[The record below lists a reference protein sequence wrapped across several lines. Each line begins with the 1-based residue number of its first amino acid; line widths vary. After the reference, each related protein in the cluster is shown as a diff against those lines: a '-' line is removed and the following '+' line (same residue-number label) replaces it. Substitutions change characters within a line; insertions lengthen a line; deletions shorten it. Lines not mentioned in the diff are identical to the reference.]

1 MVMSSDMIAVSV
13 FSSTNL
19 FIMTPTDN
27 YLLQNAP
34 LPPRNRFII
43 IIFFSQL
50 RHAKLHFKTKA
61 VEGLVTLSSASFSII
76 RLAIKLPRLSFGST
90 ITKKIVDQFDS

>member
-1 MVMSSDMIAVSV
+1 MSSDKIAVSV

-19 FIMTPTDN
+19 FIITASDD

-34 LPPRNRFII
+34 LPPK
-43 IIFFSQL
+43 IFFVFLQL
-50 RHAKLHFKTKA
+50 QHAKLHFKRKA
-61 VEGLVTLSSASFSII
+61 AEGLVTLSSASFSII
-76 RLAIKLPRLSFGST
+76 RLAIKFPRLSFGST